1 MLANQKVLSRRAT
14 DQDDLGAAT
23 ARALSAGCAPNDG
36 SVRAGDNQRWLQ
48 DVAQFLARLRAE
60 RRFRTRPAVVGKIVQ
75 AAQISGLINRRSA
88 ISVLVRPA
96 AMSRRIST
104 SRAVSDEGSGKPAGG
119 AVGWPPT

>member
-75 AAQISGLINRRSA
+75 AAQISRLCTPCLLVLQRDSGQATGLPGNNQA
-88 ISVLVRPA
+88 ALVGED
-96 AMSRRIST
+96 
-104 SRAVSDEGSGKPAGG
+104 DELG
-119 AVGWPPT
+119 AVPGVQLGQ